1 MTKEKKDNIKN
12 MHNLNKLLQE
22 SADLEVV
29 VGALRKTLGYTVSGI
44 TLTELVPKVIQL
56 LNSHNIAFAV
66 AGGFARSIYA
76 PYRLTRDI
84 DLSVASNDLKQID
97 LVLKSNGFS
106 KIDELEYNS
115 PAKREIHKYAYDD
128 KEVDIITY
136 SSDFSKEVIRTA
148 QSGHLLGQVVKVVS
162 PEMLVLQKMLSCR
175 NKDKADIIEI
185 RDAIDLDMDI
195 ITMWA
200 SRLKMFDRMTIFEEE
215 KE

>member
-66 AGGFARSIYA
+66 AGGFARSVYA

-84 DLSVASNDLKQID
+84 DLSSYFYSFFLKI
-97 LVLKSNGFS
+97 S
-106 KIDELEYNS
+106 I
-115 PAKREIHKYAYDD
+115 
-128 KEVDIITY
+128 
-136 SSDFSKEVIRTA
+136 
-148 QSGHLLGQVVKVVS
+148 
-162 PEMLVLQKMLSCR
+162 
-175 NKDKADIIEI
+175 
-185 RDAIDLDMDI
+185 LDVF
-195 ITMWA
+195 
-200 SRLKMFDRMTIFEEE
+200 RQLFRKL
-215 KE
+215 